1 MQRLNLNCCIFI
13 YIMSAFRNSINIAL
27 IISCGHNETWSHD
40 NKTYTT
46 FRYSPCCFPAANGA
60 WFWYVWLSYEVFCLA
75 QVITG
80 VRGNVILLSRPSNC
94 KWGEGQVSKGGSATC
109 IYSCS
114 MKSPRERRRPD
125 RESRRSHHE
134 NVGLRCFER

>member
-13 YIMSAFRNSINIAL
+13 YIMSAFRNSIHIAL

-75 QVITG
+75 QVIIG

-94 KWGEGQVSKGGSATC
+94 KWGRVRLAKVDQPPVYIAVAWNHQGKEEGQIGRVDVL
-109 IYSCS
+109 I
-114 MKSPRERRRPD
+114 MKMW
-125 RESRRSHHE
+125 
-134 NVGLRCFER
+134 V